1 MARVETARGR
11 TSDRVLCETSNKRDH
26 DKQFL
31 LQWRR
36 GANTPYFQ
44 DNSCRGG
51 GGSLREACCLFRI
64 HRRFPCFNAN
74 MPFPWHPSF
83 HVSNWLE
90 RIRLGCVKQD
100 FNDIPSLRT
109 GGNTSLERIELRDGS
124 LVSQVNWRTE
134 GEDFFDDITKK
145 FNLLAFKDG

>member
-51 GGSLREACCLFRI
+51 KEEVARERGVLSIQNSPPFSLF
-64 HRRFPCFNAN
+64 
-74 MPFPWHPSF
+74 
-83 HVSNWLE
+83 
-90 RIRLGCVKQD
+90 
-100 FNDIPSLRT
+100 
-109 GGNTSLERIELRDGS
+109 
-124 LVSQVNWRTE
+124 
-134 GEDFFDDITKK
+134 
-145 FNLLAFKDG
+145 